1 MMKLLSPIWLNPG
14 TLTWMRF
21 LQHFEDFIAGH
32 FRKYGRTVLVACK
45 AYLDGA
51 QVGCLAGNG
60 VQDVDEGDKSCSL
73 RFKTSLKRLFDELLK
88 ELAVKGADR
97 DKFLPENMK
106 PVAASA
112 SSSRAAQVDA
122 ASASAS
128 ASSSTSTSRAAW
140 GDSTSAARAARIDAT
155 LRLYT
160 K

>member
-1 MMKLLSPIWLNPG
+1 
-14 TLTWMRF
+14 MRF

-88 ELAVKGADR
+88 ELAVKGAEW

-112 SSSRAAQVDA
+112 SASSSRAARVDA

-128 ASSSTSTSRAAW
+128 ASTSTSTSTSRAVW

-155 LRLYT
+155 LRLYS